1 MIVRRPPA
9 ILNWAGSKG
18 RVARILCDQGLIKV
32 ERYHEPF
39 LGSGAA
45 YLAFASAG
53 LISTAVL
60 SDLNPHIVNV
70 FQAIQSQSSEVI
82 AGLRMHAL
90 LDSDVHFS
98 SVLGRLNTQRLEPD
112 PNGQCASDV
121 IYLLSQSFHSG
132 WYETLDGQIYMSR
145 RQNGKPFKP
154 NYQDFVRAATL
165 LEGASVGCRD
175 FRQALQD
182 VEAGDL
188 VFLDPPYLY
197 GDEQRDQQAY
207 NSKRFSA
214 DDFAE
219 LSGIMRQLVERG
231 AQVVFCWGEYA
242 EEAVPNTGRWFECGR
257 DFCWTSNPNHT

>member
-1 MIVRRPPA
+1 
-9 ILNWAGSKG
+9 
-18 RVARILCDQGLIKV
+18 
-32 ERYHEPF
+32 

-45 YLAFASAG
+45 YLAFANAG
-53 LISTAVL
+53 LISTGVL
-60 SDLNPHIVNV
+60 SDLNSHLVNV
-70 FQAIQSQSSEVI
+70 FQAVQSQSSEVI

-98 SVLGRLNTQRLEPD
+98 SVLGRLNTQRLASD

-132 WYETLDGQIYMSR
+132 WYETLDGQIYMFR

-154 NYQDFVRAATL
+154 NYQDVVRAATL

-175 FRQALQD
+175 FRKALQD
-182 VEAGDL
+182 VDPGDL

-197 GDEQRDQQAY
+197 GNEQLDQQAY
-207 NSKRFSA
+207 NSKRFNA
-214 DDFAE
+214 DDFSD
-219 LSGIMRQLVERG
+219 LTGIMRDLVDRG

-242 EEAVPNTGRWFECGR
+242 KDAVPNTGLWFECGR
-257 DFCWTSNPNHT
+257 DFCWMSNPNHT

>member
-1 MIVRRPPA
+1 MRFRRPPS
-9 ILNWAGSKG
+9 ILNWAGNKG
-18 RVARILCDQGLIKV
+18 RVARLLCDQGFMKV

-45 YLAFASAG
+45 YLAFANAG
-53 LISTAVL
+53 LISTGLL
-60 SDLNPHIVNV
+60 SDLNPHVVNV
-70 FQAIQSQSSEVI
+70 FQAVQLQSSDVI

-98 SVLGRLNTQRLEPD
+98 SVLGRLNTQRLPSD
-112 PNGQCASDV
+112 PNSHCASDV

-132 WYETLDGQIYMSR
+132 WYETLDGKIYMSR
-145 RQNGKPFKP
+145 RQSGQPFRP
-154 NYQDFVRAATL
+154 NYQDFLRVATL
-165 LEGASVGCRD
+165 LEGASVGCQD

-182 VEAGDL
+182 VECSDF

-214 DDFAE
+214 DDFSDLTA
-219 LSGIMRQLVERG
+219 IMRVLVDRG

-242 EEAVPNTGRWFECGR
+242 EAAVPNVGRWFECGR
-257 DFCWTSNPNHT
+257 DFCWISDPNHT